1 MKKLIFPALISCSLL
16 AAAQTFGQSFTND
29 NNSSPVLLSPA
40 DHSAFVAYAE
50 NNIVIMRWATG
61 NEKGVD
67 HYVIEHSADSVHFDP
82 LHQVVS
88 KSAID
93 MDSSYQDAD
102 PYPISPVNYYRLV
115 TVNSDGVSEYSPA
128 VRVDVN
134 TARTPVLEPSVI
146 HVGST
151 LRLDP
156 YTDQLYQINFFTAN
170 GQLIK
175 AYTVNSSSFTI
186 NTTGW
191 PVGMYFY
198 RISGEHQPLV
208 TAGKI
213 LVI

>member
-1 MKKLIFPALISCSLL
+1 MMKKLIFPALISCSLL
-16 AAAQTFGQSFTND
+16 VAAQTFGQSFAD
-29 NNSSPVLLSPA
+29 NGSPVMLTPA

-50 NNIVIMRWATG
+50 NNIVIMRWGTG
-61 NEKGVD
+61 NEKQVD
-67 HYVIEHSADSVHFDP
+67 HYVIEHSTDSVHFDP

-88 KSAID
+88 KGGID
-93 MDSSYQDAD
+93 IDSLYQDAD

-115 TVNSDGVSEYSPA
+115 TVNSDGISECSAA

-134 TARTPVLEPSVI
+134 TDKTPVLEPSVI
-146 HVGST
+146 SQGST
-151 LRLDP
+151 LRLVP
-156 YTDQLYQINFFTAN
+156 YTDQLFQIDFFTAN
-170 GQLIK
+170 GQLIR

-213 LVI
+213 LVM

>member
-16 AAAQTFGQSFTND
+16 AAAQTFGQSSMDND
-29 NNSSPVLLSPA
+29 SPVLFSPA

-61 NEKGVD
+61 NEKEVD
-67 HYVIEHSADSVHFDP
+67 HYVIEHSTDSVHFDP

-115 TVNSDGVSEYSPA
+115 TVNSDGVSAYSTA

-134 TARTPVLEPSVI
+134 PARTPVLEPSVI
-146 HVGST
+146 RTGST

-191 PVGMYFY
+191 PVGIYFY

-208 TAGKI
+208 TSGKI
-213 LVI
+213 LVE